1 MLVLLFYFGFFFIL
15 EVFSAVFLLLHP
27 SAEGWRE
34 SSHRRPPVAPRGEP
48 PLLHISYFK
57 LCIVHYRGLIAQVKK
72 NYDNSLC
79 LISARFRL
87 LSPAVFHIKP
97 AIYILGSSRYRTF
110 VIHLQSFCHTNE
122 LHKLTH
128 QPITRRSTKQNA
140 GGGGGDNGC
149 FSVGAL

>member
-1 MLVLLFYFGFFFIL
+1 MLVLLFYF
-15 EVFSAVFLLLHP
+15 VFSLFWKFSQQSSCFLHP
-27 SAEGWRE
+27 SGEGWRE
-34 SSHRRPPVAPRGEP
+34 SGHRRPPVAPRGEP

-87 LSPAVFHIKP
+87 LSPAVLHIKP

-128 QPITRRSTKQNA
+128 QPITRRSTKRR
-140 GGGGGDNGC
+140 GRGGDNGC
-149 FSVGAL
+149 FSVEAL